1 MMILPVRANIKA
13 MAKKSKFLI
22 NSVTLE
28 YAGPDFQNIP
38 KPIGKVGVV
47 VEITS
52 PINMVVTRC
61 TIQVQGESAQASP
74 SAVLISDHIPGTNID
89 GFMLIQNEVQSIGLG
104 GPFYLPVNFTIENFG
119 DESISQ
125 SIFLSNIS
133 SSGGSVFCSI
143 IWEGYIND

>member
-1 MMILPVRANIKA
+1 MTILRERANIKA

-28 YAGPDFQNIP
+28 YCGPDFQNVP
-38 KPIGKVGVV
+38 KPLAIANT

-61 TIQVQGESAQASP
+61 TIQVQVEPGQTSP
-74 SAVLISDHIPGTNID
+74 SAILISDHIPGTNID
-89 GFMLIQNEVQSIGLG
+89 GFMLIQNEVQSIGIG
-104 GPFYLPVNFTIENFG
+104 GPYFLPANFTIENFG

-133 SSGGSVFCSI
+133 SSGGVVFCSI

>member
-1 MMILPVRANIKA
+1 MMILPVLANTKA

-22 NSVTLE
+22 NSITLE
-28 YAGPDFQNIP
+28 FCGPDFLNVP
-38 KPIGKVGVV
+38 KPITIANT

-61 TIQVQGESAQASP
+61 TIQVQVEPGQASP
-74 SAVLISDHIPGTNID
+74 SAILISDHIPGTNID
-89 GFMLIQNEVQSIGLG
+89 GFMLIQNEVQSTGIGAQY
-104 GPFYLPVNFTIENFG
+104 FLPANFTIENFG

-133 SSGGSVFCSI
+133 SSGGVVFCSI

>member
-1 MMILPVRANIKA
+1 MILAVLANINA

-28 YAGPDFQNIP
+28 WCGPRFEDVP
-38 KPIGKVGVV
+38 KPLANANT

-61 TIQVQGESAQASP
+61 TIQVQAERAQGSP
-74 SAVLISDHIPGTNID
+74 SVILISDHIPSTNID
-89 GFMLIQNEVQSIGLG
+89 GFLLIQNEVNTVTLG
-104 GPFYLPVNFTIENFG
+104 APYFLPANFTIENFG

-133 SSGGSVFCSI
+133 PSSNEVFCSI

>member
-1 MMILPVRANIKA
+1 MMILTVRPNIKA

-28 YAGPDFQNIP
+28 YCGPDFQNVP
-38 KPIGKVGVV
+38 KPLAIANT

-61 TIQVQGESAQASP
+61 TIQVQVEPGQASP
-74 SAVLISDHIPGTNID
+74 SAILISDHIPGTNID
-89 GFMLIQNEVQSIGLG
+89 GFMLIQNEVQSIGIG
-104 GPFYLPVNFTIENFG
+104 GPYFLPANFTIENFG

-133 SSGGSVFCSI
+133 SSGGVVFCSI

>member
-1 MMILPVRANIKA
+1 MTILRERANIKA

-28 YAGPDFQNIP
+28 FCGPDFLQVP
-38 KPIGKVGVV
+38 KPLASPNTL
-47 VEITS
+47 EITS

-61 TIQVQGESAQASP
+61 TIQVQGEESQASP
-74 SAVLISDHIPGTNID
+74 AAVLISDHIPSTNID
-89 GFMLIQNEVQSIGLG
+89 GFMLIQNEVQSIGIG
-104 GPFYLPVNFTIENFG
+104 GPYYLPANFTIENFG

-125 SIFLSNIS
+125 TIFLSNFS
-133 SSGGSVFCSI
+133 SSGNNVFCSV

>member
-1 MMILPVRANIKA
+1 MILAVPANINA

-28 YAGPDFQNIP
+28 YCGPDFLTVP
-38 KPIGKVGVV
+38 KPLGFPNTI
-47 VEITS
+47 ELTS

-61 TIQVQGESAQASP
+61 TIQVQAEVGQNAPA
-74 SAVLISDHIPGTNID
+74 AVLISDHIPATNID
-89 GFMLIQNEVQSIGLG
+89 GFMLIQNEVQSFGIG
-104 GPFYLPVNFTIENFG
+104 GPFFLPANFTIENFG

-125 SIFLSNIS
+125 TIYLSNF
-133 SSGGSVFCSI
+133 SSGNNDVFCSI